1 MIFDYQ
7 NIKKI
12 RIQALADKHECSS
25 KYVYSVL
32 SGERKDNSELAQA
45 IIKDAQAIVDIIDE
59 RVNDNTNRFTD
70 EMIKQ
75 KISA

>member
-1 MIFDYQ
+1 MEFNFN

-12 RIQALADKHECSS
+12 RVQALADKHGCSTQ
-25 KYVYSVL
+25 YIYSIL
-32 SGERKDNSELAQA
+32 KGDRRDNTQLAKA
-45 IIKDAQAIVDIIDE
+45 IINDAQAIVDIIDE
-59 RVNDNTNRFTD
+59 TVNDNTNRFTD

>member
-12 RIQALADKHECSS
+12 RIQALAYKHGCSP

-32 SGERKDNSELAQA
+32 SGERNDNTDLAKS